1 MEQINPNHLGRANFK
16 ARAVK
21 DIIEPAKS
29 ISNKVS
35 VKTALDEMHAR
46 AIDSSPVID
55 QRGELL
61 GTLSK
66 NKMNR
71 DVGGLGHDPKTEPVE
86 AHIEKNNVYCF
97 EDQTIAEA
105 EQMMLN
111 AKIGEVLVITREK
124 LLVGT
129 IYIEAIAQKKRGRK
143 RLAPLNP
150 APESA
155 TIGLFDT
162 ATRPLVI
169 NESLKS

>member
-1 MEQINPNHLGRANFK
+1 MERINPNQLGRANFK
-16 ARAVK
+16 ARTVK
-21 DIIEPAKS
+21 DIIKPAKS

-35 VKTALDEMHAR
+35 VKAALEEMQER

-71 DVGGLGHDPKTEPVE
+71 NVGGLGHDPKTEPVE
-86 AHIEKNNVYCF
+86 AHIEKNNAYCF
-97 EDQTIAEA
+97 EDQIAEA

-111 AKIGEVLVITREK
+111 AKIGEVHVVTREK

-129 IYIEAIAQKKRGRK
+129 INIEAIAQKKRSRK
-143 RLAPLNP
+143 RLEP
-150 APESA
+150 
-155 TIGLFDT
+155 
-162 ATRPLVI
+162 
-169 NESLKS
+169 LKSRA